1 MATLQEPKR
10 PATAYFLFVNSTR
23 EQIQKE
29 LGDKSFGPV
38 TKAQAE
44 RWKNMPAATKATYE
58 KQAADAK
65 VKFEKDVVAYKE
77 AGGVVGQAKAEK
89 KEAKQEK
96 ADKKAK
102 KIENADKPKA
112 PAGGAF
118 GVWLKEIRPEI
129 MKSLPAGSKCT
140 AVAPVASLRWKAMN
154 AQDKKPWEE
163 KYQVASAKYKEEI
176 KAWKEAKG
184 DAADDGDEAGG
195 DDAEDVEPVTEA
207 KTETVTEKAA
217 PKKRSAD
224 KTSSPPPKK
233 AKGKGRGKGAAAAAQ
248 PEKETINP
256 DVLQKASSLGLD
268 RALKILAARDGMS
281 DISGEKMLTALQQA
295 GGLVNKAKV
304 ALLAGA

>member
-1 MATLQEPKR
+1 M
-10 PATAYFLFVNSTR
+10 
-23 EQIQKE
+23 
-29 LGDKSFGPV
+29 G
-38 TKAQAE
+38 
-44 RWKNMPAATKATYE
+44 YE

-65 VKFEKDVVAYKE
+65 AKFEKDVVAYKE

-102 KIENADKPKA
+102 KLENADKPKS

-118 GVWLKEIRPEI
+118 GVWLKETRPEI
-129 MKSLPAGSKCT
+129 MKSLPAGSKCI
-140 AVAPVASLRWKAMN
+140 AVAPVASSRWKAMT

-163 KYQVASAKYKEEI
+163 KYQVVSAKYKEEI

-184 DAADDGDEAGG
+184 DAADDGNEAGG
-195 DDAEDVEPVTEA
+195 DDVENVEPATEA
-207 KTETVTEKAA
+207 KTEAVTEKAA
-217 PKKRSAD
+217 PKKRGKSADVD